1 MKIDKFLNIEF
12 VISFMV
18 VSVYIIKPDL
28 IHLIDFLS
36 LTVLCSIKLE
46 HIHKFIIM
54 LCNFIEL
61 IFYACW
67 DNNTSQQ
74 KTSL

>member
-1 MKIDKFLNIEF
+1 MRFFLHLPQHEDRQVL

-28 IHLIDFLS
+28 IHVIDFLS
-36 LTVLCSIKLE
+36 LTVSCSIKLE

-61 IFYACW
+61 IFYAC
-67 DNNTSQQ
+67 
-74 KTSL
+74 